1 MKWNLIP
8 TGCRT
13 GNCMQYGTGDFT
25 TTGHFILIRGY
36 GKDGFYVNDPNHK
49 SNSEKTW
56 SFKELQKQ
64 IKCLWALA

>member
-1 MKWNLIP
+1 MAP
-8 TGCRT
+8 
-13 GNCMQYGTGDFT
+13 GDFT